1 MKRNFYIEKKRR
13 GGDNY
18 TMKKIIL
25 KSRPSG
31 EVNAGVF
38 QFCDEEVPALEEN
51 QVLLQ
56 TRYLSVDPYM
66 RNRMNN
72 AESYI
77 APFNVDEVISGA
89 GIGEV
94 LDSRHEVLIKGD
106 LVSGTLP
113 WQEMAVLDGDELE
126 KIPEHHHQTPTLYLG
141 ILGLTGLTA
150 YFGMLDIGRPEKG
163 ETVVISAA
171 AGAVGSVAG
180 QIAALKN
187 CRVIGICG
195 SEEKANYLRNELGFD
210 ATINYKQSAHI
221 RRELRKLSPQ
231 KVDVYFDNVGGEIS
245 DAVFYW
251 LNNFSRVVICG
262 QIALY
267 NLNRLSMG
275 PRLYPQFLI
284 HRTKLQGFIVH
295 DYADKFAPARKDL
308 AVWLANGKIRDR
320 ETIIDGF
327 DNLPAAFLKLFNGD
341 KIGKLLVRI

>member
-1 MKRNFYIEKKRR
+1 
-13 GGDNY
+13 
-18 TMKKIIL
+18 MKKIIL

-38 QFCDEEVPALEEN
+38 QFCDEEVPALQKN

-77 APFNVDEVISGA
+77 APFMVDEVISGG

-94 LDSRHEVLIKGD
+94 LESRHKDLSKGD

-113 WQEMAVLDGDELE
+113 WQEMAVLGGDQVT
-126 KIPEHHHQTPTLYLG
+126 KIPEHHHEMPTRYLG
-141 ILGLTGLTA
+141 VLGLTGLTA
-150 YFGMLDIGRPEKG
+150 YFGMLDIGRPKAG

-180 QIAALKN
+180 QIAALKG

-195 SEEKANYLRNELGFD
+195 SEEKAMYLRGELKFY
-210 ATINYKQSAHI
+210 ATINYKQFPNI
-221 RRELRKLSPQ
+221 RKELRKICPE
-231 KVDVYFDNVGGEIS
+231 KVDIYFDNVGGDIS
-245 DAVFYW
+245 DAVFYQ

-275 PRLYPQFLI
+275 PRLFPQFLI

-295 DYADKFAPARKDL
+295 DFAARFAQAQQDL
-308 AVWLANGKIRDR
+308 AVWLADGKINDR

-327 DNLPAAFLKLFNGD
+327 DNLPGAFLKLFSGD
-341 KIGKLLVRI
+341 KIGKLLVRV